1 MLNDG
6 YFLLPQEN
14 NFFLSAFLSSSFF
27 LSFLSFLLF
36 LLSSFFLLLRFRIMN
51 HRMQRDLIFMYYFVA
66 LSILN
71 QLNLLMLNIIIIF

>member
-1 MLNDG
+1 MLNNG

-27 LSFLSFLLF
+27 SFLSFLLF